1 MSTNNNS
8 FEIHIIIR
16 NFQSLCNL
24 PNYKKLINGKIRFK
38 ILGHNIP
45 NVKALSFVAEWLLL
59 EKSRIYQLCGL
70 GKRTLF
76 CAQNSSF

>member
-1 MSTNNNS
+1 MVKSGLKSWDITY
-8 FEIHIIIR
+8 R
-16 NFQSLCNL
+16 ML
-24 PNYKKLINGKIRFK
+24 
-38 ILGHNIP
+38 
-45 NVKALSFVAEWLLL
+45 KALSFVAEWLLL